1 MAEER
6 FRKDELVMLGTLR
19 ADGSPRISPCELDV
33 AEGHLFFGMMWR
45 SKKAL
50 DLLRDPRC
58 VVHSVTCDR
67 MGTDGDLKL
76 YGRMIDVHDPALRS
90 AYRAAIKARI
100 DWKPDE
106 PEFHLYSFDV
116 ESAGF
121 TIFGDE
127 HRALAWDPDGD
138 CEPCRSA
145 DSSAVTRRERRR
157 QPGRCLYLRGTASR
171 ESCVD
176 SCVGRRGP

>member
-1 MAEER
+1 MRWDGFVAACPEIASMAEER
-6 FRKDELVMLGTLR
+6 FRNDELVMLGTLR
-19 ADGSPRISPCELDV
+19 ADGSPRVSPCELDL

-67 MGTDGDLKL
+67 MGTDGDLKI
-76 YGRMIDVHDPALRS
+76 YGRMVEERVPDLRR
-90 AYRAAIKARI
+90 AYQVAINARI
-100 DWKPDE
+100 DWQPDE
-106 PEFHLYSFDV
+106 PDFHLFSLEV

-127 HRALAWDPDGD
+127 HRALAWDP
-138 CEPCRSA
+138 SA
-145 DSSAVTRRERRR
+145 GLRRLSL
-157 QPGRCLYLRGTASR
+157 G
-171 ESCVD
+171 
-176 SCVGRRGP
+176 